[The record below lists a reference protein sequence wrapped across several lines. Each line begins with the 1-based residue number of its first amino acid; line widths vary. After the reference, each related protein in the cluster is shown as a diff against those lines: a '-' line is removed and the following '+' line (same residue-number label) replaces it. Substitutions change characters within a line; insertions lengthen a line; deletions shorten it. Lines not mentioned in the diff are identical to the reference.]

1 MKLNKIDK
9 TEVNEIKR
17 KIKNEQEAR
26 ISERALKVEQDQTLY
41 TLNRRVTRNFLGQ
54 GSFLGIRAPS

>member
-17 KIKNEQEAR
+17 KIKNEQEVR
-26 ISERALKVEQDQTLY
+26 ISERALKVEQDQTLH